1 MDLTGPYPKLTDADS
16 VYAIKEYSELMA
28 ADVAAAVD
36 RLPQGVKGKQI
47 STGSSGAI
55 NTVQTVVQ
63 NVANITFVA
72 GRAYLV
78 YWSVNYYQ
86 QSTADTFAF
95 FIGTANNGDAAGST
109 ANITQL
115 RSVSDR
121 VSASS
126 EGRNKIVSAYYFPT
140 VTATLQ
146 VKALIQRVVGSG
158 GSLFVS
164 ADASNPNQLI
174 IEDKGLAA

>member
-16 VYAIKEYSELMA
+16 VYDVKEYSELMA
-28 ADVAAAVD
+28 DDVAAAVAA
-36 RLPQGVKGKQI
+36 LPQGVIAKQI

-72 GRAYLV
+72 GRSYLV

-86 QSTADTFAF
+86 QSVNDTFAF
-95 FIGTANNGDAAGST
+95 GIATANNGDAAGST
-109 ANITQL
+109 ANMTQL

-121 VSASS
+121 VSAAS

-146 VKALIQRVVGSG
+146 VKAWLQRVVGSG
-158 GSLFVS
+158 GSAFIS
-164 ADASNPNQLI
+164 ADASNPNQLV
-174 IEDKGLAA
+174 IEDKGVA

>member
-1 MDLTGPYPKLTDADS
+1 MDLTGTYPELTDADS

-28 ADVAAAVD
+28 AAVAAEVD
-36 RLPQGVKGKQI
+36 KLPKGQIAKQI
-47 STGSSGAI
+47 STGTSGAI
-55 NTVQTVVQ
+55 NTTMTVVQ
-63 NVANITFVA
+63 NVANINFVA
-72 GRAYLV
+72 GRCYLV

-86 QSTADTFAF
+86 QSTGDTFAF
-95 FIGTANNGDAAGST
+95 GVTVANNGDAAGST
-109 ANITQL
+109 ANMTQL

-140 VTATLQ
+140 VTDTLQ
-146 VKALIQRVVGSG
+146 VKTWIQRVVGSG

-164 ADASNPNQLI
+164 ADATNPNQLI
-174 IEDKGLAA
+174 VEDKGIAS